1 MTSAPPRRGGRTAEL
16 RAALIAATLIVVG
29 TVLVFTKS
37 NPFASP
43 YEVRAVFSTV
53 ATLHTGSEV
62 RIGGLRVGKVTAID
76 RGPAPRTT
84 RVTMRID
91 EREPE
96 IRVDARLSLQ
106 PRLALEGNGYIRVQP
121 GSPTAPALPR
131 DATIPLRQTSVAVQV
146 DQAITMFDAPTR
158 EAFADIIA
166 TFGRG
171 LGSEPPSPRTP
182 RPGYAELRDAADAF
196 ARSLGT
202 ISIAARAVRGRKPG
216 DLRAAGQGTGEMTA
230 QLAQDPKALAGLVTN
245 YAAVSRALAARDG
258 ELEASLRGLA
268 TTVAQAPGQL
278 RRVDA
283 ALPALERFADVLDPA
298 LRHAPPA
305 LRALTATAREV
316 RLISRPAELPR
327 LMARLRPVTSSLPV
341 LERRLGAV
349 LPQVTAIGNCLHRT
363 VVPSLNMKIDDGPLS
378 TDRPVWQE
386 ALHMAASLAGAASG
400 FDANGGT
407 LRLGVT
413 ESEQAV
419 GINTG
424 TGPLGRLS
432 GLAPDGDVGLNPTW
446 LGYNIYPA
454 ARPDQPCAEQRLPDY
469 NARKRPGRPSA
480 LRSRRKVEPKPASAT
495 EVRRLL
501 KQIRDPKLL
510 LRQAADR

>member
-1 MTSAPPRRGGRTAEL
+1 MTSAPARRSGRTAEL
-16 RAALIAATLIVVG
+16 GAALIAAALIVTG
-29 TVLVFTKS
+29 TLFVFTKS

-43 YEVRAVFSTV
+43 YEVRGIFSTV
-53 ATLHTGSEV
+53 ATLHPGSEV

-76 RGPAPRTT
+76 RGPVPRTS

-91 EREPE
+91 ERQPE

-121 GSPTAPALPR
+121 GSAAAPVLPR
-131 DATIPLRQTSVAVQV
+131 DGTIPLGRTSVAVQI

-158 EAFADIIA
+158 QGFADIID

-182 RPGYAELRDAADAF
+182 RPGYEELRGAADEL
-196 ARSLGT
+196 ARSLPT
-202 ISIAARAVRGRKPG
+202 IATAAGAVRGQKPG
-216 DLRAAGQGTGEMTA
+216 DLRAAGQGTGKVTA
-230 QLAQDPKALAGLVTN
+230 QLAQDPDALAGLVTS
-245 YAAVSRALAARDG
+245 YATVGRALASRDG

-268 TTVAQAPGQL
+268 TTVTRAPGQL
-278 RRVDA
+278 RRIDA
-283 ALPALERFADVLDPA
+283 ALPALERFADVLEPA
-298 LRHAPPA
+298 LRSAPPA
-305 LRALTATAREV
+305 LRALTTTARQV
-316 RLISRPAELPR
+316 RLVSRPTELPR
-327 LMARLRPVTSSLPV
+327 LMTRLKPVTSALPV

-349 LPQVTAIGNCLHRT
+349 LPQVTAIGQCLHRT
-363 VVPSLNMKIDDGPLS
+363 VVPALNMKIDDGALS

-413 ESEQAV
+413 ESEQAI

-424 TGPLGRLS
+424 SGPLGRLS

-446 LGYNIYPA
+446 LGYNIYPV
-454 ARPDQPCAEQRLPDY
+454 ARPDQPCAEQQLPDY
-469 NARKRPGRPSA
+469 NARKRPGTPKA
-480 LRSRRKVEPKPASAT
+480 FRSLGKVEPKPASAT
-495 EVRRLL
+495 EIRRLL
-501 KQIRDPKLL
+501 KQIQDPKLL
-510 LRQAADR
+510 LRQAAGR